1 MFDFTDAARAV
12 GEAFTSLFNYCKAN
26 KEHQSETQVVKDKR
40 RLKKATNIAQKIF
53 VIVDYYKDYFYK
65 KDKREYEKLRKEFDE
80 LD

>member
-1 MFDFTDAARAV
+1 MFDFTDSIKAV

-26 KEHQSETQVVKDKR
+26 KEHQAETQVVKDKR

-53 VIVDYYKDYFYK
+53 SITDYYKDYFYK
-65 KDKREYEKLRKEFDE
+65 KDLREYEKLRKEFDE

>member
-1 MFDFTDAARAV
+1 MFDFTDAARVV
-12 GEAFTSLFNYCKAN
+12 GEAFTSLFSYCKAN

-65 KDKREYEKLRKEFDE
+65 KDLKKYEQLRKEFDE

>member
-26 KEHQSETQVVKDKR
+26 KELQAETQVIKDKK

-65 KDKREYEKLRKEFDE
+65 KDKREYEKLRKEFDK

>member
-12 GEAFTSLFNYCKAN
+12 GEAFTSLFNYCKVN
-26 KEHQSETQVVKDKR
+26 KELQAETQVIKDKK

>member
-12 GEAFTSLFNYCKAN
+12 GEAFTSLFSYCKVN

-53 VIVDYYKDYFYK
+53 AITDYYKDYFYK
-65 KDKREYEKLRKEFDE
+65 NDLKKYEQLRTEFDE